1 MEVTMTS
8 LPASTG
14 APRRGLWRWTVAL
27 LATVLMVVAG
37 SGLVA
42 FAQSGAGAS
51 RGPAFVPADAPIY
64 VEGRLDMPAGQ
75 DQALS
80 SFLSAFPGFNDGESF
95 MMKVQEALDALT
107 ADASS
112 GTLSYTED
120 LAPFLTGE
128 VGIGVLDLAAV
139 AASDGDIQDILIG
152 AAVSDTAAAAA
163 FLSDVTSAG
172 DSGLS
177 EESYGGSSILSGDNM
192 ALSLTGDWILLAPS
206 VDVVK
211 QGIDAVS
218 GTSPSL
224 ADDPDFAQA
233 WTRVP
238 AGHLGA
244 VYFDFS
250 SFGPLLEMATQA
262 AADQSDIAITSAI
275 DLGAIVGQ
283 LPTDM
288 VAYVAAEDD
297 RITVNAFITPSE
309 LTPAM
314 PVGESDLAARFPA
327 NTQLYVE
334 TRELGTTLGSAL
346 GTLMAAMDEETA
358 AQMAPLEDMLGVPL
372 TDYLDFVSDAAVG
385 AAIDSDGLWLGMAA
399 EVSDEAVAADRVE
412 RILSIVR
419 LVGAGMAGNDGPA
432 ITVDEKE
439 VAGTTVTEITLPLDD
454 MSGTALPIP
463 STISVAVADGMMYLG
478 LGDYVE
484 TALTLAEADSL
495 AASPGYVDAI
505 GADTTNSGVIYANLG
520 SLLGF
525 VDPMLSAMSPEWAQI
540 SPYAASLDRFIAVG
554 TTDQDVISARMS
566 IIAAPPA
573 E

>member
-1 MEVTMTS
+1 MTS

-14 APRRGLWRWTVAL
+14 TAHRGLWRWAVAL

-80 SFLSAFPGFNDGESF
+80 SFLSAFPGFNDGQSF

-128 VGIGVLDLAAV
+128 VGIAVLDLAAV
-139 AASDGDIQDILIG
+139 AASEGDIQDILIG
-152 AAVSDTAAAAA
+152 AAISDTAAAEA
-163 FLSDVTSAG
+163 FLSDAIGAASG
-172 DSGLS
+172 DVS
-177 EESYGGSSILSGDNM
+177 EESYGDSTILSADGM

-206 VDVVK
+206 ADVVK

-218 GTSPSL
+218 GTAPSL
-224 ADDPDFAQA
+224 AADPEFAQA

-238 AGHLGA
+238 AAHLGA
-244 VYFDFS
+244 VYFDFGT
-250 SFGPLLEMATQA
+250 FGPLLEMATQA
-262 AADQSDIAITSAI
+262 AAGESDIDITSAI
-275 DLGAIVGQ
+275 DFGAIIGQ
-283 LPTDM
+283 LPKDM

-309 LTPAM
+309 LTPDV
-314 PVGESDLAARFPA
+314 PVGESDLAARFPSD
-327 NTQLYVE
+327 TQLYVE
-334 TRELGTTLGSAL
+334 TRELGTTLGTGL
-346 GTLMAAMDEETA
+346 ETLMAVMDEETA

-372 TDYLDFVSDAAVG
+372 TEYLDFVSDAAVG
-385 AAIDSDGLWLGMAA
+385 AAINSDGLWLGIAA
-399 EVSDEAVAADRVE
+399 EVTDEAVAAERVE

-419 LVGAGMAGNDGPA
+419 LVGAGMAGDDAPT

-439 VAGTTVTEITLPLDD
+439 VAGTTVTEIDPAAR
-454 MSGTALPIP
+454 GH
-463 STISVAVADGMMYLG
+463 VGHGHADPEHHQRGRRRRHHVPGPRG
-478 LGDYVE
+478 LRGDR
-484 TALTLAEADSL
+484 AD
-495 AASPGYVDAI
+495 PG
-505 GADTTNSGVIYANLG
+505 
-520 SLLGF
+520 
-525 VDPMLSAMSPEWAQI
+525 
-540 SPYAASLDRFIAVG
+540 
-554 TTDQDVISARMS
+554 
-566 IIAAPPA
+566 
-573 E
+573 